1 VHLILTI
8 LFLFSTE
15 SLLASELEER
25 LMADWPIEESQFT
38 PTSIDPKEA
47 FKKVR
52 EAIKYHKEMS
62 PTKEA
67 EYFYQAE
74 VEDSP
79 CHHCPEYLKLIR
91 EVNQIAEKVPEKRS
105 EDVAIRNEA
114 MIQLNRLKFMYYE
127 TRLVEEE
134 GDQGC
139 LMYYN
144 MRALRREEIPKDSL
158 ILLAEEAL
166 SLKNVTS
173 FQFYPREKD
182 QATHYFYRGE
192 GEQANI
198 IIEVVVYNDKKAV
211 IRYHHYKEANKV
223 DKYNLPYLG
232 SEPREKPHPR
242 EKEWNP
248 MGVKDLD
255 LNAKGEVHISETYK
269 VASKSEVDLK
279 EQSAQFAL
287 VDSAGKN
294 WVSVDTKH
302 RSAKEV
308 SVRTFIP
315 VEWQIAESGLKVQGN
330 VEYERTASYKD
341 KESSE
346 ETSAVFALTDHNHE
360 YLRTSVV
367 SRDHVKDVVALSSRF
382 NLGAY
387 GSVTGQAERDAIGQ
401 KTYSISHRV
410 ADKTSAV
417 TTRLGVDSEDSKFFE
432 IQRETRIG
440 DNSSMILAFKTS
452 EDKETYVMYQYKTK
466 F

>member
-1 VHLILTI
+1 MHLIFTI
-8 LFLFSTE
+8 LFLLSAE
-15 SLLASELEER
+15 SLMASELEQR
-25 LMADWPIEESQFT
+25 LMADWPTQNT
-38 PTSIDPKEA
+38 QLNTTSDDPKEA
-47 FKKVR
+47 FNKLR
-52 EAIKYHKEMS
+52 EAVKLHRSMS

-67 EYFYQAE
+67 EYFYQSE

-91 EVNQIAEKVPEKRS
+91 EVNQIVEKVPEKKS

-144 MRALRREEIPKDSL
+144 MRTLRREEIPKDSL

-166 SLKNVTS
+166 SLNNVTS
-173 FQFYPREKD
+173 FLFYPREKGT
-182 QATHYFYRGE
+182 ATHYFYRGE
-192 GEQANI
+192 GDHENI

-211 IRYHHYKEANKV
+211 IRYHHYKAAEKV

-232 SEPREKPHPR
+232 SEPRVKPLPR
-242 EKEWNP
+242 EKNWNP
-248 MGVKDLD
+248 MGVRDLELD
-255 LNAKGEVHISETYK
+255 AKREVHISESYK
-269 VASKSEVDLK
+269 VASQSEVDLK

-294 WVSVDTKH
+294 WVLVDTKH
-302 RSAKEV
+302 KTAKEI

-315 VEWQIAESGLKVQGN
+315 VEWQINESGLKVQGN

-341 KESSE
+341 KEDSE
-346 ETSAVFALTDHNHE
+346 EASAVFALTDHNHE

-367 SRDHVKDVVALSSRF
+367 SRDHVKDVIALSSRF
-382 NLGAY
+382 NLGGY

-401 KTYSISHRV
+401 KTYSISHQV
-410 ADKTSAV
+410 GDQKNLV
-417 TTRLGVDSEDSKFFE
+417 TTRVGVNSEDSKFFE

-452 EDKETYVMYQYKTK
+452 EDRETYVMYQYKAK